1 MHYNV
6 DSIDSQMAD
15 TNIDTVQADVIT
27 SKEMENQDTEQSQKR
42 GGSEVEKNDFKR
54 QKVVVPEG
62 MTKREYKR
70 QLKQQRWEET
80 KDEYKQ
86 KKREKKKAARERRK
100 ERIKEAETNGES
112 NEELYNYHQM
122 KRAKV
127 APQEQIDTDVKI
139 IMDCEFDS
147 LMNDKEIVSL
157 SNQITRSYSAKKHS
171 TYDVQLDITSFNK
184 NLKKRFEKAIPQYDK
199 WTNVTFVENDKL
211 EDILPMDD
219 KQALSKYVYL
229 TADTDEVIDTL
240 EPQHTYIIGGI
251 VDKNRYKNLCLN
263 KAQSLG
269 LKIGRLPIDK
279 FIKMNGRQVLA
290 TSHVFEL
297 CCKWFENDKDWGKAF
312 NEVLPPRKVKGKLTH
327 DAEPETSIEPS
338 DASEQPVLSDQP
350 VLCEKSVLPESSD
363 EPSKGADH

>member
-1 MHYNV
+1 MTDQEGEKAQASPEV
-6 DSIDSQMAD
+6 SVQVGDPD
-15 TNIDTVQADVIT
+15 TQQT
-27 SKEMENQDTEQSQKR
+27 QKR
-42 GGSEVEKNDFKR
+42 NASDDVESKYKR

-86 KKREKKKAARERRK
+86 KKREKKKAARDRRK
-100 ERIKEAETNGES
+100 ERIREAEANGETS
-112 NEELYNYHQM
+112 EEMQNYHQM

-127 APQEQIDTDVKI
+127 APKEQIGTDVKI

-157 SNQITRSYSAKKHS
+157 SNQITRAYSAKKHS
-171 TYDVQLDITSFNK
+171 LYDVQLDITSFNK
-184 NLKKRFEKAIPQYDK
+184 NLKKRFEKAIPQYNK
-199 WTNVTFVENDKL
+199 WTNVKFVENEKL

-219 KQALSKYVYL
+219 AEALSKCVYL

-240 EPQHTYIIGGI
+240 EPHHTYIIGGI

-263 KAQSLG
+263 KAKELG

-279 FIKMNGRQVLA
+279 FIQMNGRQVLA

-297 CCKWFENDKDWGKAF
+297 CCKWFENDKDWGAAF
-312 NEVLPPRKVKGKLTH
+312 NEVLPPRKVKAHLPAGEETASEPAASESPAASI
-327 DAEPETSIEPS
+327 DPAAEPSNEAA
-338 DASEQPVLSDQP
+338 DASDSD
-350 VLCEKSVLPESSD
+350 KSS
-363 EPSKGADH
+363 

>member
-1 MHYNV
+1 MHSNV
-6 DSIDSQMAD
+6 GSIDNQMAD
-15 TNIDTVQADVIT
+15 KDVDTVQAYPEAL
-27 SKEMENQDTEQSQKR
+27 KQMENQDTEQSQKR
-42 GGSEVEKNDFKR
+42 SGSNDEKIDFKR

-80 KDEYKQ
+80 KDEYKK

-100 ERIKEAETNGES
+100 ERIKEAETNGS
-112 NEELYNYHQM
+112 SCEELHNYHQM

-127 APQEQIDTDVKI
+127 APQEQVGTDVKI

-147 LMNDKEIVSL
+147 FMNDREIVSL

-199 WTNVTFVENDKL
+199 WTNVKFSENDKL

-219 KQALSKYVYL
+219 DQALSKYVYL
-229 TADTDEVIDTL
+229 TADTDEVVDTL
-240 EPQHTYIIGGI
+240 EPDHTYIIGGI
-251 VDKNRYKNLCLN
+251 VDKNRHKNLCLN

-269 LKIGRLPIDK
+269 LRIGRLPIDK
-279 FIKMNGRQVLA
+279 YIKMNGRQVLA

-297 CCKWFENDKDWGKAF
+297 CCKWFENNKDWGKAF

-327 DAEPETSIEPS
+327 EPQENPDDEEPHKESTEDPTNVPSDSSSNNPSNEPS
-338 DASEQPVLSDQP
+338 EDLSEDQ
-350 VLCEKSVLPESSD
+350 
-363 EPSKGADH
+363 